1 MENLSIRSLNVAK
14 GRKLLGKSFERNSN
28 RKPVRDFKIR
38 IWTQIEISKLGSGVS
53 SSFVGFRGLAFDAI
67 SSEEGV

>member
-1 MENLSIRSLNVAK
+1 MLSRKENFSEKILK
-14 GRKLLGKSFERNSN
+14 NSN

-38 IWTQIEISKLGSGVS
+38 IWTQIEISKLGSGAS
-53 SSFVGFRGLAFDAI
+53 SNLVGFRELALTKI

>member
-1 MENLSIRSLNVAK
+1 MLPGEDISRKKFRENR
-14 GRKLLGKSFERNSN
+14 N

-38 IWTQIEISKLGSGVS
+38 VWTQIEISKLGSGAS
-53 SSFVGFRGLAFDAI
+53 LSFVGFRGLAFDKI